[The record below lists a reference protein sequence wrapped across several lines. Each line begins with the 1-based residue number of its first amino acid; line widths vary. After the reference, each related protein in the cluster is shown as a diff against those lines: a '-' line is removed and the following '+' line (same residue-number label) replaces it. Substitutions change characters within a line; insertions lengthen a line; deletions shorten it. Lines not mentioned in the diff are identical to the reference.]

1 MLQNQNKR
9 EKEKRQGKR
18 KEKKKEKERNRRSEK
33 KENKLEEYLLFSTP
47 PSLPFPP
54 IPTIHHH
61 PYHLGAKIIIS
72 GTIFVFKSILF
83 THMFAFNH
91 IIPLDIVSL
100 NFLSTTS
107 NAASK
112 DRNTFAIALFLG
124 GRLVEGNSN
133 TLSSLHFEGRSDES
147 MERVRI
153 TSAHESVRIF
163 SSP

>member
-1 MLQNQNKR
+1 MVPP
-9 EKEKRQGKR
+9 
-18 KEKKKEKERNRRSEK
+18 
-33 KENKLEEYLLFSTP
+33 LL
-47 PSLPFPP
+47 L
-54 IPTIHHH
+54 
-61 PYHLGAKIIIS
+61 
-72 GTIFVFKSILF
+72 KSILF
-83 THMFAFNH
+83 THIFAFNH

-124 GRLVEGNSN
+124 GKKVEGNSN